1 MEALKM
7 ADATYYQEGAA
18 GLGKPDAS
26 SEKPSTEALSPN
38 DAAPE
43 ANGTEVVTKAELQRI
58 KAEIEESVLRKTQ
71 SMTDKLGSKL
81 DVRIKTAQDEAEKA
95 IRMLKA
101 SGVALTPEQERSIS
115 QTAVNEAL
123 TAKEASEAAQH
134 QEAQSKP
141 IDFVN
146 GEVRKIMKRT
156 GVYIEPDEANAL
168 IGEVDSPFDYV
179 RKFEEICQS
188 RSTRPPEE
196 SRIPTMS
203 PSNGKA
209 TSVDSLRAQYDKEIS
224 DIVHGKHPS
233 IRRGDVMG
241 VTRLKEEYRKK
252 GLSVY

>member
-1 MEALKM
+1 M

-43 ANGTEVVTKAELQRI
+43 ANGTEVVTKAELLRI

-81 DVRIKTAQDEAEKA
+81 DVRIKTAQDDAERA
-95 IRMLKA
+95 IKMLKS

-115 QTAVNEAL
+115 QNAVNEAL
-123 TAKEASEAAQH
+123 TAREVSEAVQH
-134 QEAQSKP
+134 QEAQTKP
-141 IDFVN
+141 NDFVN

-156 GVYIEPDEANAL
+156 GVYLEPDEANAL

-188 RSTRPPEE
+188 RSSRPPEE
-196 SRIPTMS
+196 SRIPTMTA
-203 PSNGKA
+203 NGGKA
-209 TSVDSLRAQYDKEIS
+209 TSNDTLRAQYDKEIY
-224 DIVHGKHPS
+224 DITHGKHAK
-233 IRRGDVMG
+233 IRRGDVMA

-252 GLSVY
+252 GLSIY

>member
-1 MEALKM
+1 M

-115 QTAVNEAL
+115 QNAVNEAL
-123 TAKEASEAAQH
+123 TAKLESEAVHNQDA
-134 QEAQSKP
+134 EKP
-141 IDFVN
+141 TDIVN
-146 GEVRKIMKRT
+146 REIRKIMKRT

-168 IGEVDSPFDYV
+168 IGEVDSPIDYIN
-179 RKFEEICQS
+179 RFNEICQS

-252 GLSVY
+252 GLSIY

>member
-1 MEALKM
+1 M

-141 IDFVN
+141 NDFVN
-146 GEVRKIMKRT
+146 VEVRKIMKRT
-156 GVYIEPDEANAL
+156 GVYLEPDEANAL
-168 IGEVDSPFDYV
+168 IGEVDSPLTSASL
-179 RKFEEICQS
+179 RKSANLAPLDHRKSPVFLRCLRATERQPALIRFALSTIRRFLTSCTE
-188 RSTRPPEE
+188 STRLFAEA
-196 SRIPTMS
+196 M
-203 PSNGKA
+203 
-209 TSVDSLRAQYDKEIS
+209 
-224 DIVHGKHPS
+224 
-233 IRRGDVMG
+233 
-241 VTRLKEEYRKK
+241 
-252 GLSVY
+252 

>member
-1 MEALKM
+1 MEAQNM

-115 QTAVNEAL
+115 QNAVNEAL

-141 IDFVN
+141 NDFVN

-156 GVYIEPDEANAL
+156 GVYLEPDEANAL

-196 SRIPTMS
+196 SRIPT
-203 PSNGKA
+203 
-209 TSVDSLRAQYDKEIS
+209 LAQGGTANNLASIEQQYRNEIELIS
-224 DIVHGKHPS
+224 TGKHPS
-233 IRRGDVMG
+233 IRRGNAQAIADM
-241 VTRLKEEYRKK
+241 KAEYRKK